1 MIKNLIF
8 QNCTFA
14 INSLFSMQ
22 NFSQMN
28 RLLTLII
35 LLFFA
40 CSQKSP
46 DHQAPDGGIQVL
58 FKLPSKL
65 KEVSGITLSDDGKII
80 WAIEDHGNKN
90 EVYGIDLKTGKHIST
105 VQVNAENNDWE
116 DITADR
122 TGNFYIGDFGNNAND
137 RQNLSILKIQL
148 DSAAQTETQVVQK
161 TEFHYEGQTGFP
173 PKKSDWLYD
182 CEGFIEMNGS
192 FYLFTKNRSKNF
204 DGTFLVY
211 RIPNKPGNF
220 EAKLIGRLQ
229 LSGSY
234 SNAAITSAALS
245 PDGKEIVLL
254 THKNVYVLT
263 GFQADDFSKTQ
274 IRKVPLQMDSQKEAV
289 VFENAK
295 TLLMADEK
303 DKSNGGNLYR
313 FRF

>member
-1 MIKNLIF
+1 
-8 QNCTFA
+8 
-14 INSLFSMQ
+14 
-22 NFSQMN
+22 MN
-28 RLLTLII
+28 RFFLLMIPMMI
-35 LLFFA
+35 LA
-40 CSQKSP
+40 CSQKTETTP
-46 DHQAPDGGIQVL
+46 AVGAPEVV

-65 KEVSGITLSDDGKII
+65 KEVSGIALSKDQTML
-80 WAIEDHGNKN
+80 WTIEDHGNKN
-90 EVYGIDLKTGKHIST
+90 RVYGIDLKTGKHIST

-122 TGNFYIGDFGNNAND
+122 NGNFYIGDFGNNAND

-245 PDGKEIVLL
+245 PDGKGIVLL

-263 GFQADDFSKTQ
+263 GFQADDFSKSQ

>member
-90 EVYGIDLKTGKHIST
+90 EVYGIDKSTGKLLHKI
-105 VQVNAENNDWE
+105 QVDAENNDWE
-116 DITADR
+116 DLIKDSR
-122 TGNFYIGDFGNNAND
+122 GNLCIGDFGNNDND
-137 RQNLSILKIQL
+137 RKNLAVLKLELSLPDESARVIQR
-148 DSAAQTETQVVQK
+148 
-161 TEFHYEGQTGFP
+161 TEFYYEGQTGFP
-173 PKKSDWLYD
+173 PKKTDRLYD
-182 CEGFIEMNGS
+182 CEAFVEKGGY

-204 DGTFLVY
+204 DGTFLVF
-211 RIPNKPGNF
+211 RVPDKPGNF
-220 EAKLIGRLQ
+220 EAELVGRLQ
-229 LSGSY
+229 LKGGY
-234 SNAAITSAALS
+234 NDAAVTSAALS

-263 GFQADDFSKTQ
+263 GFTPDDFSGSA
-274 IRKVPLQMDSQKEAV
+274 IRRIPLNSSTQKEAMT
-289 VFENAK
+289 FEKPK
-295 TLLMADEK
+295 TLLIADER
-303 DKSNGGNLYR
+303 DKSTGGNLYR
-313 FRF
+313 FTY